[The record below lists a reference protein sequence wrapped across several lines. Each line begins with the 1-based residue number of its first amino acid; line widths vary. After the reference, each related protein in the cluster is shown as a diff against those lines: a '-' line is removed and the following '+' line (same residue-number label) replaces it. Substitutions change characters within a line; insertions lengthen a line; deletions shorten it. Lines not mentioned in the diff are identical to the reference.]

1 MKLAVIGIG
10 LMGGSA
16 ALAMKRAG
24 TVDSVYACDVNEASV
39 ARAIGLGV
47 AEEGGTDPAAAARG
61 ADVVMVATPVMTM
74 ESIFRAVAPE
84 LAPGAVITDLGS
96 VRGVVQEA
104 AKRSLGDKIRQY
116 APCHPIAGGEK
127 TGVEN
132 ANPDMFVG
140 KRVISTAEPGM
151 APEAV
156 ERMEVL
162 WASTGARIL
171 RMTPARH
178 DEVFGLMS
186 HLPHVLAY
194 ALVAMITE
202 SRDPDTLLSMG
213 GTGFLDFS
221 RIAASS
227 PVMWRDICL
236 ANRQA
241 ISVGLRRYREELE
254 RFQKAID
261 EGNAD
266 TLVAAFARASQARRK
281 LGQGARLRTPEKKA

>member
-24 TVDSVYACDVNEASV
+24 VVDSVHACDVNEASV
-39 ARAIGLGV
+39 RRAIELGV
-47 AEEGGTDPAAAARG
+47 AEEGGTDPQRAAMN
-61 ADVVMVATPVMTM
+61 ADVIMVATPVMTM
-74 ESIFRAVAPE
+74 ESIFRAVKPVLGPRAI
-84 LAPGAVITDLGS
+84 ITDLGS
-96 VRGVVQEA
+96 VRGLVQEA
-104 AKRSLGDKIRQY
+104 AKRSLGEKIRQY

-132 ANPDMFVG
+132 ANPDMFIG
-140 KRVISTAEPGM
+140 KRVISTAEPEM
-151 APEAV
+151 SREFV
-156 ERMEVL
+156 ERMERL
-162 WASTGARIL
+162 WASTGATIL
-171 RMTPARH
+171 RMPPSRH

-194 ALVAMITE
+194 ALVSMITE

-236 ANRQA
+236 ANRRA
-241 ISVGLRRYREELE
+241 ISEGLKRYRAELE
-254 RFQKAID
+254 EFQQMID

-266 TLVAAFARASQARRK
+266 MLVARFARAAQARRK
-281 LGQGARLRTPEKKA
+281 LGQGAKLRDQKAR